1 MPMSKVPAGSHWPNR
16 VPALVLLTVALK
28 PASLHS
34 RCRTCS
40 VSNRRL
46 LPAVELNSTA
56 AFLPPLAQMP
66 SGPLVQ
72 PSPFISESTL
82 VRSRLY
88 LLNSVLY
95 QVLLTGV
102 VYDWIG
108 LIKEL
113 TGPKSWLTMASR
125 SVA

>member
-1 MPMSKVPAGSHWPNR
+1 MFKAQKFTHWVGSGDEGVWAKMPMSKVPAGSHWPNR

-28 PASLHS
+28 PASFHS
-34 RCRTCS
+34 LWSTCS

-46 LPAVELNSTA
+46 LPAVVFSSTA
-56 AFLPPLAQMP
+56 AFWPPLAQMP

-95 QVLLTGV
+95 QVLFTGV
-102 VYDWIG
+102 V
-108 LIKEL
+108 
-113 TGPKSWLTMASR
+113 
-125 SVA
+125 